1 MKNEVECVWI
11 CRGIS
16 IIKNIMEEV
25 WKDIKDFEGLY
36 QVSNLGNVKRLKS
49 KRVLSE
55 RLIGRSI
62 DRYGYVKRVLSK
74 DGKNYYFTEHRL
86 VALAFIYNPE
96 DKLTINH
103 INGIKTDNRL
113 ENLEWNTNL
122 ENKQHAIKTGL
133 TNLKGTN
140 HPRCK
145 LSEKD
150 IFEIREIGFSQTRTA
165 LSKKYGVCRN
175 SILRIITGKNWNHI

>member
-1 MKNEVECVWI
+1 
-11 CRGIS
+11 
-16 IIKNIMEEV
+16 MEEV

-74 DGKNYYFTEHRL
+74 NGKNFCFTEHRL
-86 VALAFIYNPE
+86 VGMTFIENPE
-96 DKLTINH
+96 DKSTINH
-103 INGIKTDNRL
+103 INGIKEDNRL

-122 ENKQHAIKTGL
+122 ENKQHAINSGL
-133 TNLKGTN
+133 TNLKGIR
-140 HPRCK
+140 HPKCK
-145 LSEKD
+145 LTEEQVL
-150 IFEIREIGFSQTRTA
+150 EIIKIGFSQTRTS
-165 LSKKYGVCRN
+165 LSKKYGISRTNV
-175 SILRIITGKNWNHI
+175 LGIIRGKFWKHIQ